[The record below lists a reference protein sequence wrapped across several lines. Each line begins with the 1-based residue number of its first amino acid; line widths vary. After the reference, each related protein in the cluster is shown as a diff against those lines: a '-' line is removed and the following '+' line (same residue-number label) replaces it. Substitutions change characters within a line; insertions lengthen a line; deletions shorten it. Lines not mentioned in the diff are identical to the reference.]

1 MKKIFLILG
10 LMLLVSPVLA
20 ENFLIS
26 IPSEI
31 PSYYVMNL
39 DSQKSMNEYSLQFTN
54 SLNGSFSIKGSN
66 DLSSW
71 TNLDTV
77 ENESFTANAT
87 YYYEIDS
94 PDYYQY
100 YLILFEEGFDSPSTN
115 LFLVLNI
122 NPYSLQ
128 EGNITVYE
136 KGVSYIYWIWNPSN
150 ISRVMVDSEVL
161 SEPSTGY
168 FIYSNLIE
176 DTSHKISLF
185 YENGTV
191 IYTDT
196 KTDKSPLTSI
206 LNFAWE
212 RIWLIVGIIL
222 ILLSIVSSGW
232 LALIASVIFLTNFG
246 VYLAD
251 DDPMSAIICVS
262 LGIVAILVSK
272 FQVVRE

>member
-1 MKKIFLILG
+1 
-10 LMLLVSPVLA
+10 
-20 ENFLIS
+20 
-26 IPSEI
+26 
-31 PSYYVMNL
+31 
-39 DSQKSMNEYSLQFTN
+39 
-54 SLNGSFSIKGSN
+54 
-66 DLSSW
+66 
-71 TNLDTV
+71 
-77 ENESFTANAT
+77 
-87 YYYEIDS
+87 
-94 PDYYQY
+94 
-100 YLILFEEGFDSPSTN
+100 
-115 LFLVLNI
+115 
-122 NPYSLQ
+122 
-128 EGNITVYE
+128 
-136 KGVSYIYWIWNPSN
+136 
-150 ISRVMVDSEVL
+150 MVDSEVL